1 MTAMSF
7 ASPFSTGS
15 AYARGSALLR
25 RNWGWIVFRG
35 VLALLL
41 GVVTILFPL
50 NALLA
55 FTLVFAAYAGADGIL
70 SLIAGVR
77 GATKKED
84 RWWAMVLRGVIGIA
98 AAVAV
103 ALMPELA
110 TLSYALVTLG
120 VLIAWAFLTGAFEI
134 AAAIRLRKEIK
145 GEWLLGISGALSIL
159 LGVWVWAMLWLYPI
173 ASILSV
179 AWVIVAWAFFAG
191 FTLISLGFR
200 LKRLQAVENGLES
213 RSDETK

>member
-1 MTAMSF
+1 
-7 ASPFSTGS
+7 
-15 AYARGSALLR
+15 
-25 RNWGWIVFRG
+25 VFRG
-35 VLALLL
+35 ALALLL

-50 NALLA
+50 NALFA

-103 ALMPELA
+103 ALMPEVA

-120 VLIAWAFLTGAFEI
+120 VLIAWAFLTGALEI

-145 GEWLLGISGALSIL
+145 GEWLLGRAVDPAGR
-159 LGVWVWAMLWLYPI
+159 LGVDHA
-173 ASILSV
+173 V
-179 AWVIVAWAFFAG
+179 A
-191 FTLISLGFR
+191 LPDRQHPLGGVGDRGLGVLCR
-200 LKRLQAVENGLES
+200 LHADQPRHPPEATSGC
-213 RSDETK
+213 

>member
-1 MTAMSF
+1 V
-7 ASPFSTGS
+7 
-15 AYARGSALLR
+15 Y
-25 RNWGWIVFRG
+25 
-35 VLALLL
+35 
-41 GVVTILFPL
+41 
-50 NALLA
+50 
-55 FTLVFAAYAGADGIL
+55 
-70 SLIAGVR
+70 

-179 AWVIVAWAFFAG
+179 AW
-191 FTLISLGFR
+191 
-200 LKRLQAVENGLES
+200 
-213 RSDETK
+213 

>member
-1 MTAMSF
+1 
-7 ASPFSTGS
+7 
-15 AYARGSALLR
+15 
-25 RNWGWIVFRG
+25 VFRG
-35 VLALLL
+35 ALALSL

-50 NALLA
+50 NALFA

-103 ALMPELA
+103 ALMPEVA

-159 LGVWVWAMLWLYPI
+159 LGVWVWTMLWLYPI

-179 AWVIVAWAFFAG
+179 AWVIAAWAFFAG
-191 FTLISLGFR
+191 FTLISLGIR
-200 LKRLQAVENGLES
+200 LKRLQAAENGLES